1 MRTGDPRL
9 LKFLFSIF
17 LKNTISEFS
26 LWYNIFTMEGVFLNE
41 MPKFKTPEEELD
53 YLRAHITKRESE
65 LKDAGHLENANEN
78 AVRDI
83 IGKYK
88 EKPLEEVVHKDNIIS
103 KHDTEAIVLQLKPE
117 MHDTVMEELM
127 GIMITKGIRNA
138 LSIVEA
144 MANPHIDDDF
154 HRVLIQYLKT
164 GKVFD
169 LQEEMPLYKSLHMT
183 LFEITLPP
191 PREEADKQK
200 GFKEFIGAMEQFYA
214 GMQSISDGKNNE
226 KENYFTLEIA
236 LNNTGD
242 EVVVYASIPNK
253 HLSLFEKQILSFYHD
268 AKIHEV
274 TNDYNIFNEKGGSAG
289 AYASFSERSVLP
301 IKTYDQIEH
310 DPMNTILNVFSK
322 LKTEGEGAAIQLA
335 IAPAGQKFIDEFHL
349 ILDDVKNGTSVKH
362 AADNFYK
369 FNKAF
374 LKASKDLLFGV
385 KKKEEIKE
393 KYVEGRKAVDEGAVE
408 KIGNKMK
415 SSIMKANIRVVTSAV
430 TKERAEAILGEIE
443 SSFNQFTEPASNSFV
458 FEKFYDNDLKKLF
471 HDFSYRTF
479 SGDKILPMNLKELSS
494 VFHFPVGIGSQPQLK
509 EAKAGI
515 APAPLE
521 MGQEGIILGINSYR
535 GKDTEIHLAR
545 EDRMRHFYAI
555 GQTGTGKTN
564 IMLNMITQDIKNG
577 DGCCYIDPH
586 GTDIQTI
593 LSRIPKER
601 MDDVIYFDPAYTMR
615 PMGLNMLEFD
625 PKYPEQKT
633 FVVNEMMGI
642 FNKLFDMKIGGGAM
656 FEQYFRNSAF
666 LIMEDP
672 ESGSTLLEI
681 TRVLADKKFRDMKLA
696 KCKNPIIKQFWVSA
710 EQTTGDQSLANF
722 VPYISSKFDNF
733 ISNDIMR
740 PVVLQQNSVFNFR
753 KIMDEKKILLV
764 NLSKGR
770 LGDINANLIG
780 LVLVGKIQMAA
791 LSRVDMFGKP
801 INDFYLY
808 IDEFQNIT
816 TDSIASILSEARKYR
831 LSLNIAHQYI
841 TQLEENIKNAVFGN
855 VGSIAVFRVGTEDAN
870 FLEPK
875 FKPIFNSQDITKLDN
890 YNAYIS
896 MLVNGQPTKPFNLKT
911 LPPEEG
917 NKEIVDNLKQLS
929 YMKYGRDRKEVEAE
943 IMSRYQTIE

>member
-1 MRTGDPRL
+1 M
-9 LKFLFSIF
+9 
-17 LKNTISEFS
+17 
-26 LWYNIFTMEGVFLNE
+26 YNLRAMHPSFFRE
-41 MPKFKTPEEELD
+41 MPKFRTPEEELD
-53 YLRAHITKRESE
+53 YLRAHVRKREEE
-65 LKDAGHLENANEN
+65 LVTLGHFENAKDN
-78 AVRDI
+78 AVQDVV
-83 IGKYK
+83 GAYK
-88 EKPLEEVVHKDNIIS
+88 NIPIEEVIHKNSILE
-103 KHDTEAIVLQLKPE
+103 KKQTEDIVLALKPE
-117 MHDTVMEELM
+117 PHDAVMEELL
-127 GIMITKGIRNA
+127 GIVITKGVKNA
-138 LSIVEA
+138 LAVVES
-144 MANPHIDDDF
+144 MGNPHVDDDF
-154 HRVLIQYLKT
+154 HRILIQYLKT
-164 GKVFD
+164 GQVEIGFK
-169 LQEEMPLYKSLHMT
+169 EGTPMYKSLHMT

-191 PREEADKQK
+191 PMDEADKSK

-214 GMQSISDGKNNE
+214 GMQSISEGKSNA
-226 KENYFTLEIA
+226 KEIYFTLEVA
-236 LNNTGD
+236 LGNQSD
-242 EVVVYASIPNK
+242 EVVVYAGIPNK
-253 HLSLFEKQILSFYHD
+253 HLSLFEKQILAFYHN
-268 AKIHEV
+268 AKIREV
-274 TNDYNIFNEKGGSAG
+274 TDDYNIFNEKGGSAG
-289 AYASFSERSVLP
+289 AYGAFSQREVMP
-301 IKTYDQIEH
+301 IKTYDNIDH

-322 LKTEGEGAAIQLA
+322 LKTKGEGAAIQLVV
-335 IAPAGQKFIDEFHL
+335 APAGNKFINEFHM
-349 ILDDVKNGTSVKH
+349 ILDDVKSGMSVKH
-362 AADNFYK
+362 ASDNFYK
-369 FNKAF
+369 FHKAF
-374 LKASKDLLFGV
+374 LSVGKELLFGV
-385 KKKEEIKE
+385 KEKKGEKDE
-393 KYVEGRKAVDEGAVE
+393 KYTPGRKAVDEGATE

-415 SSIMKANIRVVTSAV
+415 STIMKANIRVIASGESI
-430 TKERAEAILGEIE
+430 ERAEAILTEIE
-443 SSFNQFTEPASNSFV
+443 SSFNQFSEAASQSFV
-458 FEKFYDNDLKKLF
+458 FEKAQGSILKKLF
-471 HDFSYRTF
+471 HDFSYRSF
-479 SGDKILPMNLKELSS
+479 SPDKILPMNLKELAS
-494 VFHFPVGIGSQPQLK
+494 VFHFPIGIGSQPQLK

-521 MGQEGIILGINSYR
+521 MGTAGIVLGVNSYR
-535 GKDTEIHLAR
+535 GKDTEIHMAR
-545 EDRMRHFYAI
+545 EDRMRHFYCI

-601 MDDVIYFDPAYTMR
+601 IDDVIYFDPAYTAR
-615 PMGLNMLEFD
+615 PIGLNMLEYD

-642 FNKLFDMKIGGGAM
+642 FNKLFDMKVGGGAM

-666 LIMEDP
+666 LVMEDP

-681 TRVLADKKFRDMKLA
+681 TRVLADKQFRDLKLA
-696 KCKNPIIKQFWVSA
+696 RCQNPIIKQFWVSA

-801 INDFYLY
+801 MNDFYLY
-808 IDEFQNIT
+808 IDEFQNVT

-855 VGSIAVFRVGTEDAN
+855 VGSMAVFRVGTEDAS

-875 FKPIFNSQDITKLDN
+875 FKPQFTAQDITKLDN
-890 YNAYIS
+890 YNAYMS

-911 LPPEEG
+911 LAPEKG
-917 NKEIVDNLKQLS
+917 TVGIVDSLKELS
-929 YMKYGRDRKEVEAE
+929 YIKYGRDRAEVEAE
-943 IMSRYQTIE
+943 IMGRYKSME

>member
-1 MRTGDPRL
+1 
-9 LKFLFSIF
+9 
-17 LKNTISEFS
+17 
-26 LWYNIFTMEGVFLNE
+26 MEGTFLSE

-53 YLRAHITKRESE
+53 YLRAHVAKREQE
-65 LKDAGHLENANEN
+65 LIDKGHFENADEK
-78 AVRDI
+78 AVREI
-83 IGKYK
+83 VREYK
-88 EKPLEEVVHKDNIIS
+88 EKPLEKVVHKSNIIS
-103 KHDTEAIVLQLKPE
+103 KNEAEDIVLNLKPE
-117 MHDTVMEELM
+117 LHDTIMEELL
-127 GIMITKGIRNA
+127 GIVITKGIRNA
-138 LSIVEA
+138 ISVVEM

-154 HRVLIQYLKT
+154 HRILVQYLKT
-164 GKVFD
+164 GKAFG
-169 LQEEMPLYKSLHMT
+169 LKEGTPLYKSLNMT

-191 PREEADKQK
+191 PKDEADKQK
-200 GFKEFIGAMEQFYA
+200 SFKEFIGAMEQFYA
-214 GMQSISDGKNNE
+214 GMQSISEGKNNE
-226 KENYFTLEIA
+226 KENYFTLEVA
-236 LNNTGD
+236 LSNNSD
-242 EVVVYASIPNK
+242 EVIIYAAIPHK
-253 HLSLFEKQILSFYHD
+253 YISLFEKQILSFYHD
-268 AKIHEV
+268 VKIHGI
-274 TNDYNIFNEKGGSAG
+274 TDDYNIFNEKGGSAG

-310 DPMNTILNVFSK
+310 DPMNVILNVFSK
-322 LKTEGEGAAIQLA
+322 LKTEGEGAAIQLV
-335 IAPAGQKFIDEFHL
+335 IAPAGTKFINEFHL
-349 ILDDVKNGTSVKH
+349 ILEDVKSGMSVKH

-374 LKASKDLLFGV
+374 LKVSKDLLFGV
-385 KKKEEIKE
+385 KKKEETKE
-393 KYVEGRKAVDEGAVE
+393 KYVAGKRVVDEDAIE
-408 KIGNKMK
+408 KIGNKTK
-415 SSIMKANIRVVTSAV
+415 STIMKTNIRVITSAP
-430 TKERAEAILGEIE
+430 TKERADTILQEIE
-443 SSFNQFTEPASNSFV
+443 SSFNQFTESTSNSFV
-458 FEKFYDNDLKKLF
+458 FEKVYGSDLKKLF

-479 SGDKILPMNLKELSS
+479 SEDKILPLNLKELSS
-494 VFHFPVGIGSQPQLK
+494 VFHFPIGIGSQPQLK

-521 MGQEGIILGINSYR
+521 MGQDGIILGINSYR
-535 GKDTEIHLAR
+535 DKDTTIYMSR
-545 EDRMRHFYAI
+545 EDRMRHFYTI

-577 DGCCYIDPH
+577 DGCCYVDPH

-601 MDDVIYFDPAYTMR
+601 INDVIYFDPAYTMR
-615 PMGLNMLEFD
+615 PMGLNMLEYD

-666 LIMEDP
+666 LVMEDP

-681 TRVLADKKFRDMKLA
+681 TRVLADKEFRDMKLA

-710 EQTTGDQSLANF
+710 EQTSGDQSLANF

-808 IDEFQNIT
+808 IDEFQNVT

-841 TQLEENIKNAVFGN
+841 NQLEENIKNAVFGN
-855 VGSIAVFRVGTEDAN
+855 VGSMAVFRVGTEDAN

-875 FKPIFNSQDITKLDN
+875 FKPIFNAQDITKLDN
-890 YNAYIS
+890 YNAYMS
-896 MLVNGQPTKPFNLKT
+896 MLINGQPTKPFNIKT

-929 YMKYGRDRKEVEAE
+929 YMKYGRDREEVEKE
-943 IMSRYQTIE
+943 IMARYATMQ